1 MDAHAV
7 PAVATNSRKRRFG
20 DFDMCGNQGFFYAQV
35 TKTGTL
41 AQGGN
46 WYPFKNYLVNSDWV
60 MNLWQQ
66 GKVTGQTAR
75 AVILQ
80 CRKNVPRLLENH
92 LVVEREMQKTELSEV
107 VRRTQ
112 LALANEMRPCRSIPE
127 VTAWEATFQEMRF
140 RYNFLVLDGPSKMG
154 KTLFCRSRS
163 LGRGVLLEID
173 CAGAD
178 TPDLTGY
185 RFGKHTM
192 ILCDEGSAQMVLRYK
207 KLFQASASFVT
218 LGSSKTNCHA
228 YDVWAHAVKFV
239 VTSNRW
245 KAELDALPA
254 ADSRWLEAN
263 SVYVYVDSPL
273 WIAD

>member
-1 MDAHAV
+1 MRKPRLLLRPGDEDGHAGAGRQLV
-7 PAVATNSRKRRFG
+7 PLQELLGEFGLGHELVAAGEGDGANSARSHPAV
-20 DFDMCGNQGFFYAQV
+20 QE
-35 TKTGTL
+35 
-41 AQGGN
+41 
-46 WYPFKNYLVNSDWV
+46 
-60 MNLWQQ
+60 
-66 GKVTGQTAR
+66 
-75 AVILQ
+75 
-80 CRKNVPRLLENH
+80 NVPRLLENH
-92 LVVEREMQKTELSEV
+92 LVVEREVQKTELSTV

-178 TPDLTGY
+178 TPDLSGY
-185 RFGKHTM
+185 QFGKHTM
-192 ILCDEGSAQMVLRYK
+192 ILCDEGSAEMVLRYK

-245 KAELDALPA
+245 KAELDKLPA
-254 ADSRWLEAN
+254 ADSRWLEDN